1 MEDFVKSAKV
11 LMDKAIKFLQEEYK
25 LIKVGRANPKILDKV
40 FIEYYGSKT
49 LVNQLL
55 ATSVEG
61 RSLVLKPWDNSLLKE
76 IERALQRENLG
87 VTPQSD
93 GEKIRMNFPPLS
105 EEERLKVSK
114 EVSKL
119 AEETKVTIRNARRD
133 VISKINNSKKAKEIN
148 DDDAKKFEKKIQE
161 LTNSYNNKIDNMCES
176 KRNEVMEV

>member
-1 MEDFVKSAKV
+1 MEDFVKNAKV

-40 FIEYYGSKT
+40 FIEYYGSK
-49 LVNQLL
+49 
-55 ATSVEG
+55 
-61 RSLVLKPWDNSLLKE
+61 DISLLKE
-76 IERALQRENLG
+76 IERALQKENLG

-93 GEKIRMNFPPLS
+93 SEKIRMNFPPLN

-119 AEETKVTIRNARRD
+119 AEETKITIRNARRD